1 VIDQFLT
8 HSSHIHN
15 IIKGF
20 NLTKSLFVSS
30 ILIGEPHTGKKTLI
44 RYLFP
49 NTPMVSGD
57 DYTKVQEFFKN
68 NNEIIIIN
76 FEKLTNF
83 ENLDFNN
90 KRVVALANYVGNKST
105 IDDLFA
111 FIYTM
116 PPLKERPEDIKLLCD
131 HFSKEVTKNLMLD
144 RNMTIDLS
152 RVDITNN
159 VKSLKKSIYNQAFI
173 QNCNR
178 NDIEAI
184 LYGYLYSKLEGNNDY
199 KEYLPLFERPLIQA
213 GLAKFHSQL
222 KLSDILG
229 INRNTLRK
237 KIYELDLD

>member
-1 VIDQFLT
+1 MIDQFLT

-49 NTPMVSGD
+49 DTPMVSGD
-57 DYTKVQEFFKN
+57 DHTKVQDFLKN
-68 NNEIIIIN
+68 NDEIIIFN
-76 FEKLTNF
+76 FEKLTNI

-90 KRVVALANYVGNKST
+90 KRVIALADYIGNKNT

-116 PPLKERPEDIKLLCD
+116 PSLKDRQEDIKLLAN
-131 HFSKEVTKNLMLD
+131 HFVKEVANNLMID
-144 RNMTIDLS
+144 GNISIDLS
-152 RVDITNN
+152 KIDISNN
-159 VKSLKKSIYNQAFI
+159 VRSLKRSVYHQAFV
-173 QNCNR
+173 QNCNH
-178 NDIEAI
+178 NDIEEI
-184 LYGYLYSKLEGNNDY
+184 LYHYLYHALQGNNDY
-199 KEYLPLFERPLIQA
+199 KEFLPLFEKPLIEA
-213 GLAKFHSQL
+213 GLAKYHSQL

-237 KIYELDLD
+237 KIYELNLD

>member
-30 ILIGEPHTGKKTLI
+30 ILIGEPHTGKKTLL
-44 RYLFP
+44 RYLYP
-49 NTPMVSGD
+49 DTPMVSGS
-57 DYTKVQEFFKN
+57 DYAKVQEFFKN

-76 FEKLTNF
+76 FEKLTNLD
-83 ENLDFNN
+83 NLDFNN
-90 KRVVALANYVGNKST
+90 KRVIALADYVGNKNT
-105 IDDLFA
+105 IDELFA

-116 PPLKERPEDIKLLCD
+116 PPLKERPEDIKLLAD
-131 HFSKEVTKNLMLD
+131 HFSKEVSNNLMLTD
-144 RNMTIDLS
+144 AIIIDLS
-152 RVDITNN
+152 RIDISSN
-159 VKSLKKSIYNQAFI
+159 VKSLKKSIYDQAFI

-184 LYGYLYSKLEGNNDY
+184 LYGYLYNKLEGNNDY
-199 KEYLPLFERPLIQA
+199 KEYLPLFEKPLIQA